1 MNTEETRDG
10 LLPSMES
17 ELPRESGNVNAVTR
31 ALEILNCFSPTRPEL
46 TLTQIT
52 QQLHCPKST
61 LLNQLR
67 TLEGAGFLYR
77 VKGSRGYRLGYKL
90 MERSYCVHAST
101 PIIQYALPVMEELE
115 RESDSFIYLT
125 THLNGLV
132 FYLECVCPAQRRVRY
147 SIAGKTLPLHC
158 TGCGKA
164 MLSYFT
170 PAQVEEVIRRHGLPA
185 YTPHTI
191 TDPEKLKAELEASQ
205 QRGFALD
212 LEEETLGV
220 KCVAQAIRTSDGR
233 VAGALSISSSVL
245 DMTPE
250 KTSTCAALLSTACS
264 TLKQYAHLFP
274 AIQLTDN
281 PHPD

>member
-1 MNTEETRDG
+1 M
-10 LLPSMES
+10 
-17 ELPRESGNVNAVTR
+17 
-31 ALEILNCFSPTRPEL
+31 
-46 TLTQIT
+46 
-52 QQLHCPKST
+52 
-61 LLNQLR
+61 
-67 TLEGAGFLYR
+67 
-77 VKGSRGYRLGYKL
+77 
-90 MERSYCVHAST
+90 
-101 PIIQYALPVMEELE
+101 
-115 RESDSFIYLT
+115 
-125 THLNGLV
+125 
-132 FYLECVCPAQRRVRY
+132 
-147 SIAGKTLPLHC
+147 
-158 TGCGKA
+158 
-164 MLSYFT
+164 
-170 PAQVEEVIRRHGLPA
+170 EEVIRRHGLPA

-191 TDPEKLKAELEASQ
+191 TDPEKLKAELEASR

>member
-1 MNTEETRDG
+1 MNTEEIQES

-17 ELPRESGNVNAVTR
+17 DFSAGAGKVNAVAR
-31 ALEILNCFSPTRPEL
+31 ALEILNCFSPSRTEL

-77 VKGSRGYRLGYKL
+77 VKGSTSYRLGYKL

-115 RESDSFIYLT
+115 SQTDSFIYLT

-132 FYLECVCPAQRRVRY
+132 FYLESVCPGQRRVRY

-170 PAQVEEVIRRHGLPA
+170 PAQVDEVIRRHGLPA

-191 TDPEKLKAELEASQ
+191 TDPEKLRAELEASRR
-205 QRGFALD
+205 RGFALD

-220 KCVAQAIRTSDGR
+220 KCVAQAIRTNDGR
-233 VAGALSISSSVL
+233 VAGALSVSSSVL

-250 KTSTCAALLSTACS
+250 KTSTCTSLLSTACS

-281 PHPD
+281 PHQD